1 MVQKLQAQLSGIR
14 NEIIRGNLTGVLT
27 RFSDLLLVSC
37 VALMVGMMIVP
48 LPTFLLDIFLTIN
61 ITIAV
66 VVLMV
71 SIYIST
77 GTQIA
82 SFPTLLLITTLYR
95 LSLDISA
102 TRLILLNADAGEVI
116 RAFGMFVVG
125 GNFVV
130 GAVIFLIIT
139 LVQFIVITK
148 GSERVA
154 EVSARFTLDA
164 MPGKQMSIDADLRAG
179 TIDFQEARR
188 RREALSRESQF
199 YGAMDGAMKFVK
211 GDAMASIIITV
222 INIVGGLVI
231 GVAMNGMPV
240 MEAVQTYSILT
251 IGNGLVSQ
259 IPALLI
265 SISAGMVVTRVA
277 SDAPDSNLGKDIA
290 AQVLAQPKAI
300 AVASGILFVMMI
312 IPGLPKIPFALLAAL
327 TGAVAFGL
335 FRAMRMKAE
344 AAMSGEVQVAERA
357 ADPEITLTVPLV
369 IEVSQQLTPYIDT
382 QTEAGKKFYELL
394 VQVRNSLYYQLGVI
408 FPPIRV
414 NGNMPYERGTY
425 MFWINEVPLLNGQ
438 VKLDCVLVNEAQRN
452 LTLYGLEGAAATN
465 PATGKPAAWIGRDQR
480 AAAEA
485 AGLQVWDVPEIVI
498 LHLTAFLRNHAR
510 EFIGLQEVQW
520 MLNTIKQYYPTLVDE
535 AIPKP
540 VSLQQ
545 FADILQRLVEEEV
558 SIRDLKTILQ
568 AIADAARTDRDTF
581 SLTERVRVA
590 LRRKICYQLSD
601 GKPMLFVYRLDP
613 EVEDMFRNSVRQSS
627 TGPYMSM
634 DPSDIDRVVAAAKA
648 LFGNLPASAQRPVLL
663 VDTDIRRFV
672 KRLLDYSFPDVSVI
686 SYQELTP
693 EIRVQPLGNL
703 ALVKPQIAQS
713 TALQK

>member
-1 MVQKLQAQLSGIR
+1 
-14 NEIIRGNLTGVLT
+14 
-27 RFSDLLLVSC
+27 
-37 VALMVGMMIVP
+37 
-48 LPTFLLDIFLTIN
+48 
-61 ITIAV
+61 
-66 VVLMV
+66 VLMV

-452 LTLYGLEGAAATN
+452 LTLYGLEGTAATN